1 MEINNY
7 ELMLVANV
15 DRADQLLSRVEKSIK
30 EANGSSVNVERLG
43 KKTLAY
49 TIKKQ
54 TDAAYFVI
62 SFKAEGSAIKPV
74 WDKLKLEQEDLLRY
88 LFLKKKDKKSK
99 SKKGRMVSPI
109 FTEASRGKEVSQ
121 EDKEK
126 PKVTVAVKKASK
138 VKSKKEEVA
147 GESKVSKVK
156 GSKMKSKKSTKGKK
170 GKTKK

>member
-1 MEINNY
+1 MDTNNY

-30 EANGSSVNVERLG
+30 EANGSGIKVERLG

-49 TIKKQ
+49 AIKKQ

-62 SFKAEGSAIKPV
+62 SFEAGGETIKPV

-88 LFLKKKDKKSK
+88 LMLKKK
-99 SKKGRMVSPI
+99 SKKVK
-109 FTEASRGKEVSQ
+109 GKKADRAEVSKAPQ
-121 EDKEK
+121 EIEEK

-138 VKSKKEEVA
+138 VKSEKE
-147 GESKVSKVK
+147 KDRK
-156 GSKMKSKKSTKGKK
+156 GTKRTKGTGSKKSTKGKK